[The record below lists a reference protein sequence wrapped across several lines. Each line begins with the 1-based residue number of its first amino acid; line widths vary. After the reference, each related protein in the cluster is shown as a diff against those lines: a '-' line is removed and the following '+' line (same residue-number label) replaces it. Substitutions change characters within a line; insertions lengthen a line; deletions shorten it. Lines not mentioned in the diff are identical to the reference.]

1 MVKVL
6 VVLADVLLN
15 LEAGRKVRYA
25 LHRPRF
31 DVRAGIIDG
40 RFDFQ
45 MAQIGT
51 TVPFNQVQPGR
62 HRLTTRAQ
70 PSLVIE
76 TDCVDDQR
84 VSVPM
89 ADRMRESTTLVR
101 RKNRPLSSRRI
112 APSTLCVVRVFATS
126 VRGKELVPVQG
137 RVGVVA
143 SSEEFAARVSPIRS
157 AT

>member
-31 DVRAGIIDG
+31 DVRAWIIDG

-89 ADRMRESTTLVR
+89 ADRMPVPCWVEILRMGTTVEEHLPV
-101 RKNRPLSSRRI
+101 SRY
-112 APSTLCVVRVFATS
+112 L
-126 VRGKELVPVQG
+126 L
-137 RVGVVA
+137 
-143 SSEEFAARVSPIRS
+143 
-157 AT
+157 